1 MLHKAD
7 HVWEGQDA
15 WPGQAVGVQAEA
27 GVSVLNAYVG
37 GASSGFDR
45 QSE

>member
-1 MLHKAD
+1 MLHEAD

-37 GASSGFDR
+37 RASSGFDR